1 MANYNIIIDNSHFKP
16 FSYKDIMAPYDDYA
30 KDYDAEAER
39 IHKFIDD
46 YGNLN
51 LPTGSNAYRE
61 YQDALDQQ
69 NKALESFYSQGLNQ
83 NTQKELFKAFTFNK
97 GRLSKMKAA
106 AAQVDKMRDAIT
118 ALGQNAIIGTEID
131 NPHLID
137 DILEGKNPT
146 LKHVDRTKVFTL
158 GQQIGKGLQTSMTD
172 HNVSTFTKA
181 LKDQYYLATVG
192 KLDYDKI
199 LEAALSKLP
208 DDVIEGAQNNQAI
221 QALIK
226 AYESYGNGFSK
237 SGQQQIWDTIGLGV
251 MSGLEPLKSQ
261 FMQDRSI
268 EQQVALE
275 NLAMERGKYHANYN
289 DPNLTGGADVTIKS
303 DSPLRNRGQ
312 GGNTSDKKGLQDA
325 RFIRVKAGSHT
336 PVEAGTG
343 LQITETKYPKLY
355 PILCSRLGS
364 YGFPIHLIDHGT
376 DDKSTR
382 TLLSTANDALKNVS
396 SSTIQQY
403 QEEEVSSL
411 GDTADTA
418 INNLMDNI
426 NAQGYIIDRSSVVDS
441 RQSGGTPP
449 STKIPPKTVLGQDT

>member
-1 MANYNIIIDNSHFKP
+1 MANYNIIIDNNHFKP

-51 LPTGSNAYRE
+51 LPTGSNAYQE

-118 ALGQNAIIGTEID
+118 ALGQDAIIGTEID

-181 LKDQYYLATVG
+181 LQDQYYLATIG
-192 KLDYDKI
+192 KIDYNQI
-199 LEAALSKLP
+199 LEYALKGLS
-208 DDVIEGAQNNQAI
+208 DDEIKEAQNNPAV

-226 AYESYGNGFSK
+226 AYKSYGNDFSK

-251 MSGLEPLKSQ
+251 MSGLEPPKQQ
-261 FMQDRSI
+261 FMQDNHIANEIAVQQETREQAKFETDFVKNPNTGLWELRPNGPTQTRLSNSANNNLNNKVQNSRYVKYTNGNASI
-268 EQQVALE
+268 AQ
-275 NLAMERGKYHANYN
+275 
-289 DPNLTGGADVTIKS
+289 
-303 DSPLRNRGQ
+303 
-312 GGNTSDKKGLQDA
+312 
-325 RFIRVKAGSHT
+325 SHT
-336 PVEAGTG
+336 G
-343 LQITETKYPKLY
+343 LMVKDPFLREKLEEKYPNISGAQSVSLVAGEVNEKQISTLMQDV
-355 PILCSRLGS
+355 INEKNNL
-364 YGFPIHLIDHGT
+364 
-376 DDKSTR
+376 DK
-382 TLLSTANDALKNVS
+382 DALNDYNKNPNAS
-396 SSTIQQY
+396 DY
-403 QEEEVSSL
+403 
-411 GDTADTA
+411 ADLNNYFNALCDA
-418 INNLMDNI
+418 IDKL
-426 NAQGYIIDRSSVVDS
+426 GYIIDRGQSYQV
-441 RQSGGTPP
+441 QYSGGNNR
-449 STKIPPKTVLGQDT
+449 VLPEELGGGGT

>member
-1 MANYNIIIDNSHFKP
+1 MANYNIIIDNNHFKP

-118 ALGQNAIIGTEID
+118 ALGQDAIIGTEID

-172 HNVSTFTKA
+172 HNVSTFTQA
-181 LKDQYYLATVG
+181 LKDQYYLATIG
-192 KLDYDKI
+192 DLKYDEI
-199 LEAALSKLP
+199 LEAALSKLS
-208 DDVIEGAQNNQAI
+208 DDVIEGAQNNPAV

-251 MSGLEPLKSQ
+251 MSGLEPPKQQ
-261 FMQDRSI
+261 FMQDNNIANNIALQQENREQAKFQTDFMYNPATEQYELRPDGPTRTRLNNSANNNLNNKTQNSRYVKYINGNASI
-268 EQQVALE
+268 AQSHTSIMVNDRFLLE
-275 NLAMERGKYHANYN
+275 KLSEKY
-289 DPNLTGGADVTIKS
+289 PNISNAKSVSLVSGELNKKQISTLMQDVI
-303 DSPLRNRGQ
+303 
-312 GGNTSDKKGLQDA
+312 DKKNKLDEDELKDYTKNPNASDYTALNKSFNTLCDA
-325 RFIRVKAGSHT
+325 ID
-336 PVEAGTG
+336 
-343 LQITETKYPKLY
+343 KL
-355 PILCSRLGS
+355 
-364 YGFPIHLIDHGT
+364 
-376 DDKSTR
+376 
-382 TLLSTANDALKNVS
+382 
-396 SSTIQQY
+396 
-403 QEEEVSSL
+403 
-411 GDTADTA
+411 
-418 INNLMDNI
+418 
-426 NAQGYIIDRSSVVDS
+426 GYIIDKGESYRINY
-441 RQSGGTPP
+441 SGGNNR
-449 STKIPPKTVLGQDT
+449 VLPEDLGGGGT

>member
-1 MANYNIIIDNSHFKP
+1 MANYNIIIDNNHFKP

-51 LPTGSNAYRE
+51 LPTGSNAYQE

-118 ALGQNAIIGTEID
+118 ALGQDAIIGTEID

-181 LKDQYYLATVG
+181 LQDQYYLATIG
-192 KLDYDKI
+192 KIDYNQI
-199 LEAALSKLP
+199 LEYALKDLS
-208 DDVIEGAQNNQAI
+208 DDEIKEAQNNPAV

-226 AYESYGNGFSK
+226 AYKSYGNDFSK

-251 MSGLEPLKSQ
+251 MSGLEPPKQQ
-261 FMQDRSI
+261 FMQDNHIANEIAVQQETREQAKFEADFVKNPNTGLWELRPNGPTQTRLTNSANNNLNNKVQNSRYVKYTNGNASI
-268 EQQVALE
+268 AQSHTSIMVNDKFLLEKLSEKYPNISNAKSVSLVSGESNKKQISALMQ
-275 NLAMERGKYHANYN
+275 N
-289 DPNLTGGADVTIKS
+289 VI
-303 DSPLRNRGQ
+303 
-312 GGNTSDKKGLQDA
+312 DKKNELDEDELKDYTENPNDSDYAALNKSFNTLCDA
-325 RFIRVKAGSHT
+325 ID
-336 PVEAGTG
+336 
-343 LQITETKYPKLY
+343 KL
-355 PILCSRLGS
+355 
-364 YGFPIHLIDHGT
+364 
-376 DDKSTR
+376 
-382 TLLSTANDALKNVS
+382 
-396 SSTIQQY
+396 
-403 QEEEVSSL
+403 
-411 GDTADTA
+411 
-418 INNLMDNI
+418 
-426 NAQGYIIDRSSVVDS
+426 GYIIDRGQSYQV
-441 RQSGGTPP
+441 QYSGGNNRVFPEG
-449 STKIPPKTVLGQDT
+449 LGGKGT